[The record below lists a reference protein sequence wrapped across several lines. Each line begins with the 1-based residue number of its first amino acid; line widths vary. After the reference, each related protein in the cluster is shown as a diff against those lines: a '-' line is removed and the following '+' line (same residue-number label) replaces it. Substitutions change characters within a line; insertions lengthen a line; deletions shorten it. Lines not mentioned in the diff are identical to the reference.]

1 MNKYFSMGKEETLA
15 DLATDS
21 KTGLSSAEASERLA
35 KYGPNTLGEEK
46 KTPLWKRF
54 LLQFCDAMV
63 FILIGAAALSAY
75 MAMKEGTSEGWI
87 DVIVIVAIII
97 LNAVLGV
104 YQEGKADKALDAL
117 KKMSSPKTKVL
128 RDGAVTMVDSETV
141 VPGDIVLI
149 DAGDAIA
156 SDMRLIESESLKADE
171 SSLTGESL
179 PSEKDCNAVLA
190 EDCGVGDRTN
200 MVFSGTVITY
210 GRGKGV
216 VTSTGT
222 SSELGK
228 IAEKLT
234 NIKDETTPLQK
245 SLNSLGKILAVVC
258 VVVCLIVFAVNVF
271 VQKNTIE
278 DSLMTAVS
286 LAVAAIPEGL
296 AAVVT
301 IVLSLG
307 MTTMA
312 QRNAIVKKLSAV
324 ETLGCV
330 DVICSDKT
338 GTLTQNQMTVRVIYS
353 NGTIM
358 NVSGGGYAPEGEITD
373 VDGAPITAPHDLVLS
388 SVLCNDASIVKDEN
402 GKYTCIGDP
411 TEGAL
416 TTLGS
421 KCELLREDVFRKY
434 PRLAELPFDSDRKMM
449 TTFHDI
455 DGRFI
460 SYTKGAPDIMLARC
474 RFYDDNGEIKPM
486 TSEVLKRAEKANH
499 DFACKAIRVL
509 AFAYKVYK
517 DKSFDGVTFD
527 SEEDMVFLGLIGMID
542 PPRDEARD
550 AIAVCREAGIRTVMI
565 TGDYKDSAAA
575 IAESLKMCD
584 GEVKALSGGELE
596 KMTDDELREA
606 VENVSVYA
614 RVAPEH
620 KVRIVSALKDRN
632 HIASMTGDGVNDAP
646 ALKAADIGVAM
657 GITGTDVSK
666 NAADMI
672 LTDDNFAT
680 IVGAVEQGRIIY
692 SNIRKFVGFLLS
704 CNIGEILIVFILSL
718 IPNTVIPG
726 IAAPMTAIQLLWLNL
741 VTDSFPALAL
751 GRELGEPGIMKEP
764 PRKKGE
770 PIINA
775 KMRTLIG
782 IQAVVL
788 FISVATGF
796 LAALMSKTA
805 FFAASDIEAIDTA
818 RTVAF
823 ATLIC
828 AELFRAF
835 ASRSETVSVFKL
847 GFFSNRFMNVSVL
860 ISLALTLAVIYIP
873 KVNTIFDNVPLNPTA
888 WLVILPLAV
897 LPFAAGEIYK
907 LIRLHK

>member
-15 DLATDS
+15 DLQTDS
-21 KTGLSSAEASERLA
+21 KTGLSFAEAKERLI
-35 KYGPNTLGEEK
+35 KYGSNTLGEEK

-128 RDGAVTMVDSETV
+128 RGGSVTLVDSETV

-179 PSEKDCNAVLA
+179 PSEKDCNASLS
-190 EDCGVGDRTN
+190 EDCGIGDRTN

-216 VTSTGT
+216 VTATGT

-228 IAEKLT
+228 IAKRLT
-234 NIKDETTPLQK
+234 DIKDETTPLQK
-245 SLNSLGKILAVVC
+245 NLNSLGKILAIVC
-258 VVVCLIVFAVNVF
+258 VIVCLIVFAVNVF

-353 NGTIM
+353 NGKIM
-358 NVSGGGYAPEGEITD
+358 HVSGGGYAPEGDITD
-373 VDGAPITAPHDLVLS
+373 VDGQIVEAPRELVLS

-402 GKYTCIGDP
+402 GKYNCIGDP

-421 KCELLREDVFRKY
+421 KCDLLRDEVLAKY

-455 DGRFI
+455 DGRYI

-474 RFYDDNGEIKPM
+474 KFYDDNGEIKPM
-486 TSEVLKRAEKANH
+486 TSEILKRAEKANH

-509 AFAYKVYK
+509 AFAYRLYD
-517 DKSFDGVTFD
+517 DKSFDGVTFA

-550 AIAVCREAGIRTVMI
+550 AIAVCRQAGIRTVMI
-565 TGDYKDSAAA
+565 TGDYKDSASA
-575 IAESLKMCD
+575 IADSLKMCD
-584 GEVKALSGGELE
+584 GEVKALSGGDLE
-596 KMTDDELREA
+596 KMSDDELREA

-620 KVRIVSALKDRN
+620 KVRIVSALKDKN

-672 LTDDNFAT
+672 LTDDNFTT

-718 IPNTVIPG
+718 IPNSVIPG

-764 PRKKGE
+764 PRRKGE

-775 KMRTLIG
+775 RMRTLIG

-796 LAALMSKTA
+796 LASLLSGNS
-805 FFAASDIEAIDTA
+805 FFASADIKPIDTA

-847 GFFSNRFMNVSVL
+847 GFFSNRFMNISVL

>member
-1 MNKYFSMGKEETLA
+1 MNKYFSMGKDETLA
-15 DLATDS
+15 DLKTDS
-21 KTGLSSAEASERLA
+21 KTGLSSTEAKERLA
-35 KYGPNTLGEEK
+35 KYGSNTLGEEK

-128 RDGAVTMVDSETV
+128 RDGSVTLIDSETV

-179 PSEKDCNAVLA
+179 PSEKDCNASLS
-190 EDCGVGDRTN
+190 EDCGIGDRTN

-216 VTSTGT
+216 VTATGT

-228 IAEKLT
+228 IAKRLT
-234 NIKDETTPLQK
+234 DIKDETTPLQK
-245 SLNSLGKILAVVC
+245 NLNSLGKILAVVC
-258 VVVCLIVFAVNVF
+258 VIVCLIVFAVNVF

-353 NGTIM
+353 NGKIM
-358 NVSGGGYAPEGEITD
+358 QVSGGGYAPEGEITD
-373 VDGAPITAPHDLVLS
+373 VEGQLAEAPRELVLS

-402 GKYTCIGDP
+402 GKYSCIGDP

-421 KCELLREDVFRKY
+421 KCDLLRDEVFAKY

-455 DGRFI
+455 DGRYI

-474 RFYDDNGEIKPM
+474 KYYDESGEIKPM
-486 TSEVLKRAEKANH
+486 TSEILKRAEKANH

-509 AFAYKVYK
+509 AFAYRVYE
-517 DKSFDGVTFD
+517 DKSFDGVTFA

-550 AIAVCREAGIRTVMI
+550 AIAVCRQAGIRTVMI
-565 TGDYKDSAAA
+565 TGDYKDSASA
-575 IAESLKMCD
+575 IADSLKMCD
-584 GEVKALSGGELE
+584 GEVKALSDSDLE
-596 KMTDDELREA
+596 KMSDDELREA

-620 KVRIVSALKDRN
+620 KVRIVSALKDKN

-672 LTDDNFAT
+672 LTDDNFTT

-718 IPNTVIPG
+718 IPNSVIPG

-764 PRKKGE
+764 PRRKGE

-775 KMRTLIG
+775 RMRTLIG

-796 LAALMSKTA
+796 LASLLSGNS
-805 FFAASDIEAIDTA
+805 FFASADIKPIDTA

-847 GFFSNRFMNVSVL
+847 GFFSNRFMNISVL